1 MSKHKEGNVNGTEEL
16 QNIICTSFQT
26 DGYDLSLF
34 MIDTHCPSAKN
45 FKTNSGQSTFIRKSI
60 LPTIGCS
67 LKSDEK
73 SNNEWVKNADIIGCD
88 GGVRFGAFACN
99 HYNFQNGKETGKLPF
114 NCFLWNPS
122 I

>member
-1 MSKHKEGNVNGTEEL
+1 MG
-16 QNIICTSFQT
+16 QYIICTSFQT

-34 MIDTHCPSAKN
+34 MIDTYCPSAKN

-73 SNNEWVKNADIIGCD
+73 SDNEWVKNAVIIGCD

-114 NCFLWNPS
+114 NCFL
-122 I
+122 

>member
-1 MSKHKEGNVNGTEEL
+1 
-16 QNIICTSFQT
+16 
-26 DGYDLSLF
+26 

-67 LKSDEK
+67 LKSDGN
-73 SNNEWVKNADIIGCD
+73 SDNEWVKNADIIGCD

-114 NCFLWNPS
+114 NCFL
-122 I
+122 